1 MQYTEEAKG
10 VLSLMLYDARSIS
23 SAVKYLKGLNGWT
36 GAEIRQVNGSGDY
49 YSVKMRQYRS
59 ASILDFPKARRVY
72 ESFDRKIETHI
83 KPLINRV
90 WHLNL
95 TEHEGTQIIRYRR
108 GGRYV
113 AHADAGLDLAVRY
126 FTVICYLNDDFEGGR
141 THFPS
146 LNYTTLPQS
155 GKAIIFPS
163 EYLHSAEPVVRGEK
177 YVLVTW
183 ILGPAPVSWI

>member
-10 VLSLMLYDARSIS
+10 VLALTLYDVRSTCS
-23 SAVKYLKGLNGWT
+23 TVKYLRRLNGWT
-36 GAEIRQVNGSGDY
+36 AAEIRQMSRRGDY
-49 YSVKMRQYRS
+49 YSVKSRQYRS
-59 ASILDFPKARRVY
+59 ASILEWPKARRVY
-72 ESFDRKIETHI
+72 QSFERKIEAQI

-90 WHLNL
+90 WRLNL

-113 AHADAGLDLAVRY
+113 THADAGLDLNVRY
-126 FTVICYLNDDFEGGR
+126 FTVICYLNDDFEGGQ

-146 LNYTTLPQS
+146 LNYTTLPQR

-163 EYLHSAEPVVRGEK
+163 EYMHSAEPVTRGEK

-183 ILGPAPVSWI
+183 ILGPVPVSWI